1 MSTFE
6 EMIQQQE
13 CVDEI
18 AALRRDIM
26 AGKVADLEPVEEGE
40 LPAFFNDIHDQMIDA
55 MEFVNEVN
63 AKIEYMKQVLLQA
76 MESSGMKKWWTD
88 KMTITYVE
96 PSTRKVFDSKRF
108 KQAYPDIFDSF
119 TKESETKSSVRIT
132 LNKKQNE
139 QLFN

>member
-1 MSTFE
+1 MSKFE
-6 EMIQQQE
+6 DMIQQQE

-40 LPAFFNDIHDQMIDA
+40 LPAFFKDIHDQMIDA

-76 MESSGMKKWWTD
+76 MESAGMKKWLTD